1 MPAGQREEVPNP
13 LSLQRLRDKVSA
25 VSGLF
30 QRRDP
35 GGKSGGYR
43 NSPADDHANRGQD
56 WRGYDAIAETY
67 ERVFSH
73 VTGTIARDLVALA
86 APPAGARVLDVGTGT
101 GVTARAAEEAI
112 GDGAV
117 VVGID
122 PSVEMLRT
130 GRVSRPGLRIA
141 LGEAIDLPF
150 RDGTFDVV
158 TANFVLSH
166 FKDYRT
172 ALFDIIRVLKPRGR
186 LAATAWTQDTDE
198 FKRAWRELAEG
209 VAGPDLLNDALRRA
223 MPWEERFSDKAHLD
237 ETLRDAGLGP
247 VRVEQR
253 QYRFTMPRED
263 YIQARENA
271 ALGRFLREMLGER
284 GWESFR
290 ERTRVVFAERFP
302 DPLTDFRDVLLA
314 IGTKRD

>member
-1 MPAGQREEVPNP
+1 
-13 LSLQRLRDKVSA
+13 LQGLRDKVSA

-30 QRRDP
+30 QRRGP
-35 GGKSGGYR
+35 GGRSGGYR
-43 NSPADDHANRGQD
+43 SSPADDFANREQD
-56 WRGYDAIAETY
+56 WRSYDAIAETY

-73 VTGTIARDLVALA
+73 VTGTIANDLVALA
-86 APPAGARVLDVGTGT
+86 SPPPAARVLDVGTGT

-122 PSVEMLRT
+122 PSAAMLRT
-130 GRVSRPGLRIA
+130 GRVSRPGLRVA

-172 ALFDIIRVLKPRGR
+172 ALFDIIRVLKPGGR

-198 FKRAWRELAEG
+198 FKRTWRELAEG

-223 MPWEERFSDKAHLD
+223 MPWEERFSDEERLD

-247 VRVEQR
+247 VRVEKR

-263 YIQARENA
+263 YVTARENA
-271 ALGRFLREMLGER
+271 ALGRFLREMLGES

-290 ERTRVVFAERFP
+290 ERTRAVFAERFP
-302 DPLTDFRDVLLA
+302 DPLNDFRDVLLA
-314 IGTKRD
+314 IGTKRT